1 MRLSSKRNSSL
12 TESFHPSLQAF
23 NIVAGVGIGVW
34 AFVLLVA
41 AYLCVIV
48 GRYRDQLRDERG
60 GFRKVHASDMGE
72 TGGYYRQYPTP
83 GYRH

>member
-1 MRLSSKRNSSL
+1 M
-12 TESFHPSLQAF
+12 
-23 NIVAGVGIGVW
+23 W

-60 GFRKVHASDMGE
+60 GFRKVRASDMGE